1 VEVRGP
7 ALFSGHAFQEM
18 PCHQAH
24 FLACAIPLLLE
35 AGEVGFKDLSCPG
48 LRAELCLAD
57 PDVGWFGQR
66 GF

>member
-1 VEVRGP
+1 
-7 ALFSGHAFQEM
+7 M